1 MTLQIFK
8 FVYNTLQAMSKYNN
22 FRLLKSTT
30 AFLALVIIK
39 AIHLA
44 PVFGQTRSETSF
56 FEVTY
61 GTLHHYK
68 DFGSQNVPERNIDV
82 WLPPN
87 YDENK
92 AYPVLYMHD
101 GQMLFDAKKSWNG
114 QEWGVDE
121 VMAQLIFKNEVTPL
135 IVVGIWNGGIN
146 RHSEYFPQ
154 KPFESLPPQVQD
166 SLVNRVIRNAET
178 DLFSRQVY
186 SDNYL
191 KFLVEE
197 LKPFIDATYN
207 TLKDASSTYIA
218 GSSMGGLISMY
229 AICEYPEVFGGAACL
244 STHWP
249 GVFTLENN
257 PIPDSFLQYLS
268 ENIPAAQ
275 DHRFYF
281 DHGTQTLDSL
291 YGSIQSKADA
301 LFTAKGYTTHNYKS
315 LEFEGAD
322 HSETAWNAR
331 FHIPVKFLL
340 E

>member
-1 MTLQIFK
+1 MYIT
-8 FVYNTLQAMSKYNN
+8 
-22 FRLLKSTT
+22 
-30 AFLALVIIK
+30 
-39 AIHLA
+39 
-44 PVFGQTRSETSF
+44 PGFGQTRSETSF
-56 FEVTY
+56 FEVSY

-68 DFGSQNVPERNIDV
+68 DFPSQHVPERNIDV
-82 WLPPN
+82 WLPPD
-87 YDENK
+87 YDQNK

-121 VMAQLIFKNEVTPL
+121 VMAQLISKNEIAPL
-135 IVVGIWNGGIN
+135 IVVGVWNGGIY

-154 KPFESLPPQVQD
+154 KPFESLPPHVQD
-166 SLVNRVIRNAET
+166 SLVNRVRRNAET

-197 LKPFIDATYN
+197 LKPFIDTTYN
-207 TLKDASSTYIA
+207 TLKDAPSTYIA

-257 PIPDSFLQYLS
+257 PIPDAFLQYLS
-268 ENIPAAQ
+268 ENIPPAL

-291 YGSIQSKADA
+291 YGGIQTKADTI
-301 LFTAKGYTTHNYKS
+301 FIAKGYTSRNYKS
-315 LEFEGAD
+315 LKFEGAN
-322 HSETAWNAR
+322 HSEAAWNAR
-331 FHIPVKFLL
+331 FQIPVKFLL